1 MEAGRKLCFDVGDWQ
16 TFSAAE
22 RGARRVE
29 KRSRP
34 AEILGF
40 ELADEIADSD
50 LHGFLDRR
58 ELAAHDGRL
67 KLLFLLWCQSFGHA
81 ARILLHPV
89 VVTLACEPLRPI
101 ALATIPAHT
110 RAMLIDHHCHLNFP
124 QFAEDMAGVVG
135 RAHAAGVGLMVTIST
150 RIRQLD
156 ELIAIADVHE
166 TVFCSVGTHPHNADS
181 ELEIPTTE
189 IVRLARSH
197 PKIVAIGEA
206 GLDYFYKKSS
216 PEGQAEGFRRHIQA
230 ARETGLPLEIHTR
243 EADDDTRRI
252 LEEETAKGAFP
263 AVLHC
268 FTGGAALAQTAVD
281 LGLYVSF
288 TGVVTFK
295 KSEELRRIATE
306 VVPLDRILV
315 ETDAPYLAP
324 EPYRGK
330 TNEPAY
336 VAYTAAALAAARGI
350 TREDFAAATT
360 TNFFRLFT
368 KVPQSAAAK
377 TEKA

>member
-1 MEAGRKLCFDVGDWQ
+1 
-16 TFSAAE
+16 
-22 RGARRVE
+22 
-29 KRSRP
+29 
-34 AEILGF
+34 
-40 ELADEIADSD
+40 
-50 LHGFLDRR
+50 
-58 ELAAHDGRL
+58 
-67 KLLFLLWCQSFGHA
+67 
-81 ARILLHPV
+81 
-89 VVTLACEPLRPI
+89 
-101 ALATIPAHT
+101 
-110 RAMLIDHHCHLNFP
+110 MLIDHHCHLNFP

-156 ELIAIADVHE
+156 DLTAIADAHE
-166 TVFCSVGTHPHNADS
+166 TVFCSVGTHPHNADD
-181 ELEIPTTE
+181 ELDIETAE
-189 IVRLARSH
+189 IVRLAHAHR
-197 PKIVAIGEA
+197 KIVAIGEA

-252 LEEETAKGAFP
+252 LEEETAKGPFP

-306 VVPLDRILV
+306 IVPLDRILV

-324 EPYRGK
+324 EPFRGK
-330 TNEPAY
+330 TNEPAH

-350 TREDFAAATT
+350 TREDFAKATT
-360 TNFFRLFT
+360 ANFFRLFT
-368 KVPQSAAAK
+368 KVPESAAARP
-377 TEKA
+377 EKA